1 MALAVRFY
9 DQQPDVAS
17 DSLREDVLNGLA
29 TEPKAIPPKYFYDQR
44 GSELFEAI
52 TGTPEYY
59 PTRTEERILTE
70 AAGDIAA
77 IAGSGMTLMELGS
90 GASRKIRLLLEA
102 LRPQSYLGV
111 DISRDFL
118 LSSTHRLAADY
129 PWLDVSA
136 LCTDFT
142 QPMELPQTLG
152 KAPVL
157 AFFPGSSIGNF
168 TPTEARSFLRNL
180 HRLLPP
186 GSGLLIGV
194 DLVKSKARLEAAYND
209 AEGITAAFNLNLLE
223 RIRRE
228 MDTDL
233 DPSRF
238 SHYAFYNEQ
247 QSRIEMHL
255 VSRRAQTIRVEDQRF
270 MFRQGETLHTENSY
284 KYSLKGFETLS
295 REAGFSPIAVWKD
308 PAALFSVHY
317 LGR

>member
-9 DQQPDVAS
+9 DHHPEVAS
-17 DSLREDVLNGLA
+17 DSMLDDVLHGFA
-29 TEPKAIPPKYFYDQR
+29 AIPKAIPPKYFYDQR

-52 TGTPEYY
+52 TRTPEYY
-59 PTRTEERILTE
+59 PTRTEERILAE
-70 AAGDIAA
+70 AASDVAA
-77 IAGSGMTLMELGS
+77 ITGPGTTLVELGS
-90 GASRKIRLLLEA
+90 GASRKVRLLLES
-102 LRPQSYLGV
+102 LQPHSYLGI

-118 LSSTHRLAADY
+118 LASTHRLAADY

-142 QPMELPQTLG
+142 QPMSVPETF
-152 KAPVL
+152 KDKRVI

-168 TPTEARSFLRNL
+168 DPSDAQAFLHHLRD
-180 HRLLPP
+180 LLPA

-194 DLVKSKARLEAAYND
+194 DLIKDKARLEAAYND
-209 AEGITAAFNLNLLE
+209 ADGITAAFNLNLLE

-228 MDTDL
+228 IDTDL

-247 QSRIEMHL
+247 KSRIEMHL
-255 VSRRAQTIRVEDQRF
+255 ISRRAQTVRIGQQRF
-270 MFRQGETLHTENSY
+270 MFKQGETLHTENSY
-284 KYSLKGFETLS
+284 KYSLEGFRALS
-295 REAGFSPIAVWKD
+295 QGAGFSTVAVWTD

-317 LGR
+317 LER

>member
-9 DQQPDVAS
+9 DQQPDVAG

-29 TEPKAIPPKYFYDQR
+29 AEPKVIAPKYFYDQR

-70 AAGDIAA
+70 AANDIAA
-77 IAGSGMTLMELGS
+77 IAGPGTTLMELGS
-90 GASRKIRLLLEA
+90 GASRKVRLLLEA

-142 QPMELPQTLG
+142 QPMELPRTLSQS
-152 KAPVL
+152 PVL

-168 TPTEARSFLRNL
+168 TPVEARAFLRNL

-194 DLVKSKARLEAAYND
+194 DLIKSKARLEAAYND
-209 AEGITAAFNLNLLE
+209 AEGITAAFNLNVLE
-223 RIRRE
+223 RICRE
-228 MDTDL
+228 LDTDL

-255 VSRRAQTIRVEDQRF
+255 VSRRAQTIRIEDQRF

-308 PAALFSVHY
+308 PGALFSVHY
-317 LGR
+317 LGK